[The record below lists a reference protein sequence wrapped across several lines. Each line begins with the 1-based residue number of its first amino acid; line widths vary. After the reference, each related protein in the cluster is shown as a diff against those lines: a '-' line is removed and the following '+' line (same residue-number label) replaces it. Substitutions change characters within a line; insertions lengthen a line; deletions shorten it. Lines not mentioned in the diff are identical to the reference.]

1 MSMKL
6 LLIGAGNMGGAM
18 LQGLHVKDIT
28 VVEAYPPRVEELQA
42 LYPSI
47 KIVSEIPSLEGYIV
61 ILAIK
66 PQLFGTLHTKGIAE
80 GVISIMAGVSLEKLK
95 SGIMAKHYIRSMPN
109 MAALVR
115 KSATSLC
122 GDVALK
128 DEAMDI
134 LSSIGRCFWLES
146 EKELDIATGLSG
158 SAPAWIALVAEALS
172 DGAVNL
178 GMKRDMTYQY
188 VATLF
193 EGVGEV
199 LKNEHPAIL
208 KDKVM
213 SPAGTTAAG
222 YAKLEEGK
230 VRDSF
235 IKAMEAS
242 YERAKGFSK

>member
-18 LQGLHVKDIT
+18 LQGLYVKDIT
-28 VVEAYPPRVEELQA
+28 VVERNEERAKKL
-42 LYPSI
+42 LEKYPSI
-47 KIVSEIPSLEGYIV
+47 KVVSSTPSLEGYIV

-66 PQLFGTLHTKGIAE
+66 PQSFGSFQTKGIAE
-80 GVISIMAGVSLEKLK
+80 AVISVMGGITIEQLK
-95 SGIMAKHYIRSMPN
+95 AGIMAKHYIRSMPN
-109 MAALVR
+109 KAALVC
-115 KSATSLC
+115 KSATSVC
-122 GDVALK
+122 GDSSFK
-128 DEAMDI
+128 EEAIEI
-134 LSSIGRCFWLES
+134 LSVIGKCFWLES
-146 EKELDIATGLSG
+146 EKELDIATGLAGCS
-158 SAPAWIALVAEALS
+158 PAWIALVAEALS

-178 GMKRDMTYQY
+178 GMKREITYQY
-188 VATLF
+188 IATVL

-199 LKNEHPAIL
+199 LKTEHPAIL

-242 YERAKGFSK
+242 YERAKRFSK

>member
-1 MSMKL
+1 MKL

-18 LQGLHVKDIT
+18 LQGLHVKEIT
-28 VVEAYPPRVEELQA
+28 VVEANTTRANVLREKYPT
-42 LYPSI
+42 I
-47 KIVSEIPSLEGYIV
+47 HIVSEIPSLEGYVV

-66 PQLFGTLHTKGIAE
+66 PQSFASLQTKGIAE
-80 GVISIMAGVSLEKLK
+80 GVISIMAGISLEKLRA
-95 SGIMAKHYIRSMPN
+95 GIMAKHYIRSMPN
-109 MAALVR
+109 MAASVG

-128 DEAMDI
+128 DIAMDV
-134 LSSIGRCFWLES
+134 LSSIGYCFWLES
-146 EKELDIATGLSG
+146 EKELDIATGIAG

-178 GMKRDMTYQY
+178 GMKRELTYAY
-188 VATLF
+188 VAALF

-199 LKNEHPAIL
+199 LKNEHPALL

-235 IKAMEAS
+235 IKAMEAA
-242 YERAKGFSK
+242 YERAKGMSK

>member
-1 MSMKL
+1 MKL

-18 LQGLHVKDIT
+18 LQGLHTHDIT
-28 VVEAYPPRVEELQA
+28 VVEANDVRAQELQS

-47 KIVSEIPSLEGYIV
+47 TVVREIPSLEGFIV

-66 PQLFGTLHTKGIAE
+66 PQSFGTLRTKGVAE
-80 GVISIMAGVSLEKLK
+80 GVISIMAGITLEKLK
-95 SGIMAKHYIRSMPN
+95 AGILAKHYIRSMPN

-122 GDVALK
+122 GDAMLK
-128 DEAMDI
+128 DEAI
-134 LSSIGRCFWLES
+134 EVLSSIGRCFWLES
-146 EKELDIATGLSG
+146 EKELDIATGLAG
-158 SAPAWIALVAEALS
+158 SSPAWIALVAEALS

-178 GMKRDMTYQY
+178 GMKRDITYQY
-188 VATLF
+188 IATLF

-199 LKNEHPAIL
+199 LKNEHPALL

-242 YERAKGFSK
+242 YERAKGLGK

>member
-1 MSMKL
+1 MKL

-18 LQGLHVKDIT
+18 LQGLHTREIT
-28 VVEAYPPRVEELQA
+28 VVESSKTRAEALQA

-47 KIVSEIPSLEGYIV
+47 KITQTIPSLEGFVV

-66 PQLFGTLHTKGIAE
+66 PQSFDTLHTKGKAVA
-80 GVISIMAGVSLEKLK
+80 VISIMAGVTLESLKK
-95 SGIMAKHYIRSMPN
+95 GIDAKQYIRAMPN
-109 MAALVR
+109 MAALVG

-122 GDVALK
+122 GDESFKQEAL
-128 DEAMDI
+128 EV
-134 LSSIGRCFWLES
+134 LSSIGKCFWLES
-146 EKELDIATGLSG
+146 EKELDIAMGVAG
-158 SAPAWIALVAEALS
+158 CAPAWVALVAEALS

-178 GMKRDMTYQY
+178 GLKREKTYPLI
-188 VATLF
+188 AALF
-193 EGVGEV
+193 EGMGEV
-199 LKNEHPAIL
+199 LQHEHPALL

-235 IKAMEAS
+235 IKAMKAS
-242 YERAKGFSK
+242 YKKAKELGN

>member
-1 MSMKL
+1 MKL

-28 VVEAYPPRVEELQA
+28 VVEAYPPRAKELQE
-42 LYPSI
+42 LYPTI
-47 KIVSEIPSLEGYIV
+47 KIVHEIPSLEGYLV

-66 PQLFGTLHTKGIAE
+66 PQSFGTLHTKGIAE
-80 GVISIMAGVSLEKLK
+80 GVISIMAGINLEKLK

-128 DEAMDI
+128 DEAMDV

-178 GMKRDMTYQY
+178 GMKREITYQY
-188 VATLF
+188 IATLF

-199 LKNEHPAIL
+199 LKTEHPALL

-213 SPAGTTAAG
+213 SPSGTTAAG

>member
-1 MSMKL
+1 MKL

-18 LQGLHVKDIT
+18 LQGLHVNDIT
-28 VVEAYPPRVEELQA
+28 VVEAYPPRVVELQT
-42 LYPSI
+42 LYPTI
-47 KIVSEIPSLEGYIV
+47 KVVSEIPSLEGFLV

-66 PQLFGTLHTKGIAE
+66 PQSFSTLQTKGIAE

-128 DEAMDI
+128 DEAMEV

-146 EKELDIATGLSG
+146 EKELDIATGLAG

-178 GMKRDMTYQY
+178 GMKREITYQY
-188 VATLF
+188 IATLF

-199 LKNEHPAIL
+199 LKSEHPALL